1 MAGRAGR
8 FAGKDAIEQFKRVF
22 GALRDQIGRVIVGQT
37 EIVEQVLICFFARGH
52 VLLEGVP
59 GLGKTLLV
67 KSLSRALGFDF
78 KRIQFTPD
86 LMPADIIGTQ
96 LVVEGEHGGKR
107 FDFSPGPI
115 FTNILLADEIN
126 RATPRTQSALLEA
139 MEERQVSA
147 GGVTRPL
154 VEPFFV
160 LATQNPIEM
169 EGTYPLPEAQV
180 DRFLLK
186 IFIDYP
192 TADELREILKR
203 TTASARSEIVPA
215 FVATRGTAE
224 AIERMG
230 IPVEVLKKIGEGS
243 PNVVDRI
250 TAGQVDLVR
259 EVLISAEVE
268 RYIIDIVTSTR
279 PDKRR
284 AADPD
289 ARPVDRYVNY
299 GSSPRG
305 AQALVLGA
313 KVAALLDGRANVG
326 YEDVDRVLVPALNHR
341 VVLNFEAEADKVSAA
356 EILRRV
362 RDEVRAGRQP

>member
-1 MAGRAGR
+1 MAGHAGR
-8 FAGKDAIEQFKRVF
+8 FAGKDSIEQFCDVF
-22 GALRDQIGRVIVGQT
+22 HRLRDEIGRVIVGQV

-96 LVVEGEHGGKR
+96 LVVEGERGGKK
-107 FDFSPGPI
+107 FEFSPGPV

-154 VEPFFV
+154 TEPFFV

-180 DRFLLK
+180 DRFFLK

-192 TADELREILKR
+192 TGDELREILKR
-203 TTASARSEIVPA
+203 TTAATRCEIKAAFDPAHAAAEIV
-215 FVATRGTAE
+215 E
-224 AIERMG
+224 M
-230 IPVEVLKKIGEGS
+230 
-243 PNVVDRI
+243 
-250 TAGQVDLVR
+250 QHLVR
-259 EVLISAEVE
+259 EVLISGEVE

-279 PDKRR
+279 PDKKR
-284 AADPD
+284 AGD
-289 ARPVDRYVNY
+289 ASARMVDKYVNY

-305 AQALVLGA
+305 AQALVLSA
-313 KVAALLDGRANVG
+313 KVAALLDGRANVS
-326 YEDVDRVLVPALNHR
+326 YEDVDRVLIPALNHR
-341 VVLNFEAEADKVSAA
+341 VVLNFEAEADKVTSHD
-356 EILRRV
+356 ILRGIR
-362 RDEVRAGRQP
+362 EEIRAARQA